1 MRRRKAAE
9 EQKKDEVS
17 SAFQMKT
24 YCSVVNNQKQ
34 VSLQEKKPND
44 EPLQKLKPIIV
55 TEKKIISLKK
65 KSAEGDQPQKP
76 KTVALMRA
84 MKTTSVSENT
94 ESGSQTKTILRS
106 SSTVTKRLCIED
118 DDDDEIDEDE
128 LLADSPPSTP
138 APLAG
143 DATLKNRTNASK
155 DGNIP
160 TTLFTNRRIVVRNAD
175 SATNNE
181 NNLTN
186 KTATGTG
193 KGIFDRLDKKV
204 ISVNEAAKRKI
215 QRIVINNSD

>member
-1 MRRRKAAE
+1 M
-9 EQKKDEVS
+9 
-17 SAFQMKT
+17 
-24 YCSVVNNQKQ
+24 
-34 VSLQEKKPND
+34 
-44 EPLQKLKPIIV
+44 QKLKPIIV

-65 KSAEGDQPQKP
+65 KSDGPSDQPQKP
-76 KTVALMRA
+76 KTVALMR
-84 MKTTSVSENT
+84 KVQTGTVSENT
-94 ESGSQTKTILRS
+94 ESGSQTKPILRS
-106 SSTVTKRLCIED
+106 SSTITKRLRID
-118 DDDDEIDEDE
+118 DDDIDEDE

-138 APLAG
+138 APVVG

-155 DGNIP
+155 VGNIP

-175 SATNNE
+175 NVTNNE

-186 KTATGTG
+186 KTATATG